1 MGNEKNKVWNGK
13 IIIYYIFSRYQV
25 LKTPANDRRER
36 SKSVRWGRHLLRGSL
51 GGYQRLTSTAW
62 PQNWHIGP
70 HAVGKDFFFPF
81 YKLETGSF
89 SINYND
95 IWIRHHAAHAVTAGR
110 SSWWPCPAGLA
121 KAAFLRDHN
130 FSVWLWI
137 SDRQISC
144 QKCIFLQKTQNSS
157 C

>member
-1 MGNEKNKVWNGK
+1 MKKKVWNGK

-25 LKTPANDRRER
+25 LKTPANDRWER
-36 SKSVRWGRHLLRGSL
+36 SKSVRWGGHLLRGSL
-51 GGYQRLTSTAW
+51 GGYQHLTSTAR
-62 PQNWHIGP
+62 PQTRHISP
-70 HAVGKDFFFPF
+70 HTVGKALDFFLPF

-89 SINYND
+89 SIHYND
-95 IWIRHHAAHAVTAGR
+95 IWIRHRTAHAVTAGR
-110 SSWWPCPAGLA
+110 PGWWPCPAGLA

-137 SDRQISC
+137 SDGQISC